1 MDQLP
6 DFRPDLDA
14 AQSWVTDLISAVSP
28 AQLDA
33 PTPCAEYDVRGLLQ
47 HISAL
52 PAKIAAVATGGN
64 PRELPSQVAID
75 EDGVGQ
81 RYGEE
86 AGAALGAWTDD
97 ALLSTTVTAPWGP
110 APGAAALGG
119 FVMETVTHGWDL
131 AVATGQDPEADPA
144 LAAKARAIGEHALA
158 EAPRGPGMPFGVSVE
173 APVGAGPTTQLAAF
187 LGRSWD
193 RA

>member
-86 AGAALGAWTDD
+86 AGAALGAWADD

-110 APGAAALGG
+110 APGAAAPGG
-119 FVMETVTHGWDL
+119 FVMETVTHGWDP

-187 LGRSWD
+187 LGRSRD

>member
-14 AQSWVTDLISAVSP
+14 AQSWVTDLISAVRP

-86 AGAALGAWTDD
+86 AGAALGAWADD
-97 ALLSTTVTAPWGP
+97 TLLSTTVTAPWGP

-144 LAAKARAIGEHALA
+144 LVAKARAIGEHALA
-158 EAPRGPGMPFGVSVE
+158 EAPRGPGMPFGVPVE

>member
-86 AGAALGAWTDD
+86 AGAALGAWADD

>member
-86 AGAALGAWTDD
+86 AGAALGAWADD

-119 FVMETVTHGWDL
+119 FVMETVAHGWDL

-144 LAAKARAIGEHALA
+144 LAAKAHAIGERALA
-158 EAPRGPGMPFGVSVE
+158 EAPRGSGMPFGTPVE
-173 APVGAGPTTQLAAF
+173 APAGAGPTTRLAAF

-193 RA
+193 RG